1 MTLLINLFHRR
12 TSFSFECSFHACF
25 YHMSI
30 TLFFCVSIHNR
41 WWWLVPFGHLFVFP
55 HLLCNSWIHVF
66 SCFRKW
72 KLFMFINNDWW
83 SPSGSTKTLQ
93 IIRSVTL
100 WHCGFLSRLVWC
112 SFKLFQ
118 IFYNILDWFITL
130 GHIRFFSGLVWHL
143 LLCSDA
149 IVCFKIFQNT
159 ERIFQNISKD
169 GTKPLHILSQTAL
182 HLTLWEAQR

>member
-1 MTLLINLFHRR
+1 MLQILKWKPQNNLLPWFPNHSIMTLLINLFHRR

-72 KLFMFINNDWW
+72 KLFMFINNNWW

-112 SFKLFQ
+112 SFKMFQ
-118 IFYNILDWFITL
+118 IF
-130 GHIRFFSGLVWHL
+130 
-143 LLCSDA
+143 
-149 IVCFKIFQNT
+149 
-159 ERIFQNISKD
+159 
-169 GTKPLHILSQTAL
+169 
-182 HLTLWEAQR
+182 

>member
-72 KLFMFINNDWW
+72 KLFMFIKNDWW

-100 WHCGFLSRLVWC
+100 WHCGFLSGLVWC
-112 SFKLFQ
+112 SFK
-118 IFYNILDWFITL
+118 
-130 GHIRFFSGLVWHL
+130 
-143 LLCSDA
+143 
-149 IVCFKIFQNT
+149 IFQ
-159 ERIFQNISKD
+159 IFQNILDLPVGITLGWGTAASSAGWSDIYFLLLTNISKM
-169 GTKPLHILSQTAL
+169 GQSPLHIFSQTAL